1 MTLTFYSHTINN
13 PEGTYKVDYTWNSG
27 EMWKQHVQFLGA
39 IDDDPDVEEIVD
51 DNQLEDVD
59 RGVMAWWDPDD
70 QDQFLTFQ
78 ALPEEV
84 QEKIKPPVQ
93 LLSEKPNWFEEMSR
107 RIEEG
112 KKNYQ

>member
-1 MTLTFYSHTINN
+1 
-13 PEGTYKVDYTWNSG
+13 
-27 EMWKQHVQFLGA
+27 
-39 IDDDPDVEEIVD
+39 
-51 DNQLEDVD
+51 
-59 RGVMAWWDPDD
+59 MAWWDPDD

-78 ALPEEV
+78 ALPQEV

-93 LLSEKPNWFEEMSR
+93 LLSKKPNWFEEMSK